1 MKKNKVTIVVENGRI
16 ETVFA
21 DKELEIEVV
30 DFDGVEYNEDMEKLA
45 DYVDKLRDDPDLK
58 ETVC

>member
-45 DYVDKLRDDPDLK
+45 DYVDELRDDPDLK